1 MHHRKTALLL
11 AALLPLAAT
20 AEDTPAPPTGWTGT
34 GELGMAMTRGNSRTE
49 SLNAKLRFAH
59 EDAQWKNTFG
69 ASALRARAQV
79 RGDFDGDGTGQ
90 ARYETSADRY
100 ELATSSAY
108 KFNPRNH
115 VSGSARYEH
124 DSFSSYEYQATFAMG
139 YGYRIE
145 GERARL
151 VAEAGPGYRRAR
163 ETDTGTIRRDL
174 IGRCLLDFRH
184 RLTGNTDLL
193 NTLLVESGSD
203 NTFAQNDLNLAVAMN
218 AHLALKAGVQARHNS
233 QVDRTAGQR
242 KTDTLTTINLVYNFR

>member
-11 AALLPLAAT
+11 ATLFPLAAT
-20 AEDTPAPPTGWTGT
+20 AQDAAEPQAGWTGS
-34 GELGMAMTRGNSRTE
+34 GELGMALTRGNSRTE
-49 SLNAKLRFAH
+49 SLNARLGLAH
-59 EDAQWKNTFG
+59 EDARWKNSFG
-69 ASALRARAQV
+69 ASALRARAEV
-79 RGDFDGDGTGQ
+79 RGDFDGDGTEQ

-124 DSFSSYEYQATFAMG
+124 DAFSSYEHQATFAMG

-145 GERARL
+145 GERTRL

-163 ETDTGTIRRDL
+163 ETDTGTIQRSL
-174 IGRCLLDFRH
+174 IGRGLFDFRH
-184 RLTGNTDLL
+184 RLTANTDLL
-193 NTLLVESGSD
+193 NTLLVESGND
-203 NTFAQNDLNLAVAMN
+203 NTFVQNDLNLAVAMN

-233 QVDRTAGQR
+233 QVDQAAGQR
-242 KTDTLTTINLVYNFR
+242 KTDTLTTVNLVYNFR